1 MRVSI
6 LCLVLTLCV
15 LAFPTASFA
24 TVYNLTP
31 LDDWY
36 AVVGGSSLSP
46 GDEVV
51 LAAGTYTRSANIY
64 ISHRGTAQAPIL
76 IRAEDG
82 AQVVFTHD
90 SGHNIFEMS
99 GPQYL
104 TLRGL
109 EFIGGSAAIRIY
121 SGGGYLAKY
130 VTIENCYIHDTGGN
144 AITAN
149 HTGEIYEGLIFRR
162 NHIHD
167 TDGHGE
173 AFYLGG
179 NYNTATFH
187 DGLVENNYIHHLV
200 DTLNGYYQGDGI
212 EIKDGSYNN
221 VVRDNVIH
229 DVNYPGVLVYGS
241 NGHERNVVERN
252 VIWNSGDNG
261 IQAAAD
267 AIVRNNIVLNSAANN
282 ISSSD
287 HQDAVVGNLNIV
299 HNTVVSQYGSTGIRI
314 SNPVGGVISGPVV
327 VANNAIYTTGSDLA
341 IYAAGVTLAGNVE
354 SASLTADFV
363 DVPNLNFYPTPA
375 SALLDAGDA
384 TYVANDDFNA
394 TLRNGDLDV
403 GAYVYDPNGNPGWQV
418 TGDFKQLG
426 PIVPEAP
433 VIADVTP
440 DPDAATATQPYT
452 RQLTLTAGTEPITWT
467 LLDGPAGATIDQEG
481 LVSGWTPDL
490 SDVGTTFDFEAQA
503 SNDVDSDTEFW
514 QVTVA
519 APPTP
524 VIEEVTPDPDS
535 VMAGNEYVEQLV
547 LSQGAGT
554 GVTWTLLT
562 GPAGANVDQNGLVS
576 GWTPDAADIGTTFD
590 FEVQAGNDF
599 GSDTESWQVY
609 VPPTLPGFIEQ
620 GGLLVVEGEHFHS
633 HMPGTLGHSWSTLTG
648 LNSVGDGY
656 VESGPNDGTNIN
668 TPNIETTSPRLSYT
682 VNFNTAGTYYVW
694 SRALGPDSG
703 SDSFHYGL
711 DGVSATSV
719 FDDCAQTEGT
729 ASFAWYSQT
738 PTHVRTILNVP
749 TPGTHTVDVWMREAG
764 AAIDRLLLTT
774 SSTYIPSG
782 DGPAESP
789 RSIGTVLV
797 ASEPPADGTLPKTQ
811 NNVILLTFSD
821 TIALPAGPALSIVPM
836 GGGADVGASFD
847 YSVETDGVTLK
858 AVEQATVL
866 TNQTW
871 YQITPAAGFVVEPFT
886 LDVCTLVGDANNT
899 GRITTAD
906 YADVKA
912 HMSEYT
918 DARYDLNGSGRI
930 TTADYSV
937 VKSHMSERAP
947 VKP

>member
-1 MRVSI
+1 MGLYIALTVCI
-6 LCLVLTLCV
+6 LI
-15 LAFPTASFA
+15 FPNAALA
-24 TVYNLTP
+24 TVYYLTP

-36 AVVGGSSLSP
+36 AVVGGDGLSP

-64 ISHRGTAQAPIL
+64 ISHRGTAQDPIV

-90 SGHNIFEMS
+90 ISHNIFEMT

-109 EFIGGSAAIRIY
+109 EFTGGSTAIRIY

-130 VTIENCYIHDTGGN
+130 VTIEDCYIHDTGAN

-179 NYNTATFH
+179 NYNTATFY

-200 DTLNGYYQGDGI
+200 DTLNGLYQGDGI

-267 AIVRNNIVLNSAANN
+267 AIVRNNIVLNSAGSN
-282 ISSSD
+282 IASHD
-287 HQDAVVGNLNIV
+287 HQDAIVGNLTIV
-299 HNTVVSQYGSTGIRI
+299 HNTLISEYGRTGINI
-314 SNPVGGVISGPVV
+314 SAPVGGVLSGPVV
-327 VANNAIYTTGSDLA
+327 LANNAIYTTGSDLA
-341 IYAAGVTLAGNVE
+341 ILAAGVTLAGNVE
-354 SASLTADFV
+354 SASLAADFV
-363 DVPNLNFYPTPA
+363 DVANLNFYPTPT

-394 TLRNGDLDV
+394 TPRSGDLDV
-403 GAYVYDPNGNPGWQV
+403 GAYVYDPNGNPGWYI
-418 TGDFKQLG
+418 TEDFKQLG

-433 VIADVTP
+433 VIAEVTP
-440 DPDAATATQPYT
+440 DPDSATAGQEYT
-452 RQLTLTAGTEPITWT
+452 RQLVLTAGTEPIDWT
-467 LLDGPAGATIDQEG
+467 LVGPAGAAIDQDG
-481 LVSGWTPDL
+481 LVSGWTPDAGA
-490 SDVGTTFDFEAQA
+490 VGTTFDFEAQA
-503 SNDVDSDTEFW
+503 GNDVGSDTESW

-519 APPTP
+519 APRDP

-535 VMAGNEYVEQLV
+535 VMAGNEYVRQLV
-547 LSQGAGT
+547 LSQGAAAGM
-554 GVTWTLLT
+554 VWTLPT
-562 GPAGANVDQNGLVS
+562 GPAGANVDPNGLVS
-576 GWTPDAADIGTTFD
+576 GWTPQSADIGDTFD
-590 FEVQAGNDF
+590 FEVQASNDV

-609 VPPTLPGFIEQ
+609 VPPTPPGFIEQ
-620 GGLLVVEGEHFHS
+620 DGLLVIESEHFHS
-633 HMPGTLGHSWSTLTG
+633 HTPGTLGHSWSTLIG
-648 LNSVGDGY
+648 LNAIGDGY

-668 TPNIETTSPRLSYT
+668 APDIETTSPRLSYT
-682 VNFNTAGTYYVW
+682 VNFSTAGTYYVW

-719 FDDCAQTEGT
+719 FDDCAQVAGVTTFE
-729 ASFAWYSQT
+729 WYSQT
-738 PTHVRTILNVP
+738 PTQMRLTLNVP
-749 TPGTHTVDVWMREAG
+749 TPGTHTFDVWMREAG
-764 AAIDRLLLTT
+764 TAVDRLLLTT
-774 SSTYIPSG
+774 SSSYTPSG

-789 RSIGTVLV
+789 RSVGAVLV
-797 ASEPPADGTLPKTQ
+797 SSEPPADGTLPKTQ
-811 NNVILLTFSD
+811 NNVILLTFSG
-821 TIALPAGPALSIVPM
+821 TIALPAGPALSVVPL
-836 GGGADVGASFD
+836 GGGADVGAMFD
-847 YSVETDGVTLK
+847 YAIEPDGVTLK

-886 LDVCTLVGDANNT
+886 LDVCTLIGDCDGS
-899 GRITTAD
+899 GRVTTAD
-906 YADVKA
+906 YTCVKTDLGV
-912 HMSEYT
+912 YT
-918 DARYDLNGSGRI
+918 EGRQDLNGSGRV
-930 TTADYSV
+930 TTADYSI
-937 VKSHMSERAP
+937 VKSHMGERAP
-947 VKP
+947 LKP